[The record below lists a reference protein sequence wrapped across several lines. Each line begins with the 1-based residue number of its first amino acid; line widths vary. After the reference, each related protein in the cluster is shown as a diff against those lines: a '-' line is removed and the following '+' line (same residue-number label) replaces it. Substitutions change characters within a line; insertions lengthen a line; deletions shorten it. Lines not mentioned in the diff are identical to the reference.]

1 MANLL
6 NGFLD
11 NLKSGTLSPKGNLG
25 DFAHAARLYV
35 DDSFRL
41 APKVKFLYHVA
52 FTLNES
58 VLKSDPPISK
68 HGTELNMLVKGVEL
82 PKYSID
88 TDTVFAYN
96 KKRKIQKKIQYDPI
110 SIVFHDDN
118 YGVTTAMWESY
129 YRYYF
134 IDGNYGALDNAGN
147 PDSGVPRQF
156 NRTAGGPYNRGNT
169 YLSSDHN
176 RYRFGLDAGSFDPF
190 FRSIQIYQMA
200 RKTFTCFTI
209 VNPVISGW
217 THDSMQNEE
226 TGPVTNQMTIEYET
240 VFYSRGRVV
249 KGSAPK
255 GFALEHYDKTPSP
268 NSLSG
273 GGTTSV
279 FGQGGILSGL
289 FNDGSGPHTYIGS
302 QLGAGGGKMTLGSII
317 RTANRIKNAKNLT
330 KGGLIQE
337 GVNILTGAI
346 GKIGGT
352 SDSSYGV
359 ANTVIGRTA
368 SNVRGGV
375 VKAIKGIS
383 K

>member
-11 NLKSGTLSPKGNLG
+11 NLKSGVLSPKGNLG

-41 APKVKFLYHVA
+41 APKVKFLYHVT
-52 FTLNES
+52 FNLN
-58 VLKSDPPISK
+58 KNIPIANPPIWK

-96 KKRKIQKKIQYDPI
+96 KKRKIHKKIQYDPI
-110 SIVFHDDN
+110 NVVFHDDN
-118 YGVTTAMWESY
+118 YGVTTALWECY
-129 YRYYF
+129 FRYYF
-134 IDGNYGALDNAGN
+134 KDGNYGALNTMGHPDAGI
-147 PDSGVPRQF
+147 PREF
-156 NRTAGGPYNRGNT
+156 NRTQGGPFNRGNS
-169 YLSSDHN
+169 YLSSTHN
-176 RYRFGLDAGSFDPF
+176 RYRFGLDAGSYEPF
-190 FRSIQIYQMA
+190 FHSIQIYQMA
-200 RKTFTCFTI
+200 RKTFTCFTL
-209 VNPVISGW
+209 VNPIISSW
-217 THDSMQNEE
+217 THDSLQNGES
-226 TGPVTNQMTIEYET
+226 GPLTNMMGIEYET
-240 VFYSRGRVV
+240 VFYSRGKVV
-249 KGSAPK
+249 QGSAPK

-268 NSLSG
+268 NSLRG

-289 FNDGSGPHTYIGS
+289 FNDGTGPNTYIGS
-302 QLGAGGGKMTLGSII
+302 QLGAGGGKMTLGAII
-317 RTANRIKNAKNLT
+317 RPANRIKNAKNLS
-330 KGGLIQE
+330 KGGLMQE
-337 GVNILTGAI
+337 GFNILTGAI

-359 ANTVIGRTA
+359 ANTVIGR
-368 SNVRGGV
+368 SVQNVRGGI
-375 VKAIKGIS
+375 VKAIKGL